1 MSRVAVRF
9 WRWPRRERSADIRSD
24 LGQASHVGQRQKRR
38 NPPGARQKGRLAA
51 SLARYSPLKGMR
63 LTRSLPCDPSAS
75 TRDPSQ
81 YFKSLLGLAMLLW
94 TASVAIAQS
103 EPEVRR
109 ARPVDEP
116 PAARALPAEEPSA
129 RSTRSLQEE
138 FSEPTARETERSDQ
152 RQLDYG
158 NALFT
163 RKLYDLAIPEYQKY
177 LDDYPGRSGRA
188 NAYFSLGEC
197 YRNLHRASS
206 ARTNFQKV
214 LNDYGG
220 SEFAGPAAYALAEM
234 AFTDKDYATALP
246 LFHRSA
252 AKSKEPAVALSARY
266 FEARCLEALG
276 RKEEAADIYTQVAE
290 SENPNPYREDAR
302 VTAASI
308 FAARGR
314 KIDALN
320 QYEALAIEAQKPAL
334 KAEAAVR
341 GGMIAL
347 DLVQADKGKIDK
359 SMAERATALLQRA
372 RTLPAPGKFRA
383 IAQVGL
389 RRLQYHTGQYTQ
401 LLADYKKELDELP
414 EAAQA
419 EVLLLAANSER
430 QLGNSKEA
438 EALYRRLIAQYP
450 DREEAKDAAYQRLIN
465 VYNSDPSVLSAAVD
479 EFLATNPTN
488 ERADQAKLLKAEA
501 LYKQQNYT
509 EAVLI
514 YGELRGSQLSERL
527 RAEAAYKLGLC
538 HGQMKNVPG
547 AIEAFT
553 YYAQTFPDSPQVP
566 AALAE
571 RALAYERDKNYDAAL
586 ADLNTI
592 LARYPKAHEREASLQ
607 LKALILGQQN
617 NTRGM
622 VETFRQ
628 LLKEFPKSSVAAQA
642 QYYIGKAAFEAKDYK
657 TALTALNAARQLNKE
672 QYYNL
677 ASLRIILCQF
687 YLKDRAALTK
697 EVNDLMASSPSANVP
712 PEVLEWLGIQYY
724 NEKNFQAAEKYLSAL
739 RKIDNSGNVKPDSLF
754 YLGDAATKLKNVA
767 EADDAFSK
775 YLQTAKDPAGKATV
789 LLALGAVKISAHK
802 PDDAQK
808 IAEEIMALQPEGR
821 VNAEARLLARE
832 VQLERGNFDDAGKAF
847 KGVALL
853 YDDPAITPRA
863 LDKAAVAFRQA
874 GNIEEADRLSRELR
888 ERYPNYA
895 GG

>member
-1 MSRVAVRF
+1 MKI
-9 WRWPRRERSADIRSD
+9 RRSGRDGALRCPD
-24 LGQASHVGQRQKRR
+24 AAARR
-38 NPPGARQKGRLAA
+38 
-51 SLARYSPLKGMR
+51 RYH
-63 LTRSLPCDPSAS
+63 
-75 TRDPSQ
+75 
-81 YFKSLLGLAMLLW
+81 FLGLAMLLW
-94 TASVAIAQS
+94 SASVASAQD
-103 EPEVRR
+103 VRR

-116 PAARALPAEEPSA
+116 PAPRAAPAQESA
-129 RSTRSLQEE
+129 DKTLRSLVQE
-138 FSEPTARETERSDQ
+138 FSGTPASETERSDQ
-152 RQLDYG
+152 RQLDYA

-177 LDDYPGRSGRA
+177 LDDYPGRPGRA

-197 YRNLHRASS
+197 YRNLNRVSS
-206 ARTNFQKV
+206 ARTNLQKV
-214 LNDYGG
+214 INDYGD
-220 SEFAGPAAYALAEM
+220 SEFAAPAAYALAEI
-234 AFTDKDYATALP
+234 AFADKDYATALP

-252 AKSKEPAVALSARY
+252 GKSKEPAVALSARY

-276 RKEEAADIYTQVAE
+276 RKDEAANIYAGVAE
-290 SENPNPYREDAR
+290 SGNPNPYREDAR

-314 KIDALN
+314 KVDALK
-320 QYEALAIEAQKPAL
+320 QYEALANEAQKPAL
-334 KAEAAVR
+334 KAESAVR

-347 DLVQADKGKIDK
+347 ELIQADKGKLDK
-359 SMAERATALLQRA
+359 SMVDRATALLQKG
-372 RTLPAPGKFRA
+372 RTMPEAGKFRA

-389 RRLQYHTGQYTQ
+389 RRLQYQTGQYAQ
-401 LLADYKKELDELP
+401 LLADYKKELGTLP

-430 QLGNSKEA
+430 QLGHSKEA
-438 EALYRRLIAQYP
+438 EALYRDIIAKYP

-465 VYNSDPSVLSAAVD
+465 VYNTDPSALNAAVD
-479 EFLATNPTN
+479 EFLATNPTG

-509 EAVLI
+509 EAASI
-514 YGELRGSQLSERL
+514 YGELRGSQLSPKL

-538 HGQMKNVPG
+538 HVQTKNVTG
-547 AIEAFT
+547 VIEAFT
-553 YYAQTFPDSPQVP
+553 YYIQTFPDSPEIP
-566 AALAE
+566 AAMGQ
-571 RALAYERDKNYDAAL
+571 RALAYEQSKNYTAAL
-586 ADLNTI
+586 NELNI
-592 LARYPKAHEREASLQ
+592 IIAKYPKAREREATLQ
-607 LKALILGQQN
+607 LKALILGQQE
-617 NTRGM
+617 NTKGM
-622 VETFRQ
+622 VDTFRQ

-657 TALTALNAARQLNKE
+657 TALTALNTARQLNKE

-687 YLKDRAALTK
+687 YLKDKAALTK
-697 EVNDLMASSPSANVP
+697 EVNDLMASSPSANMP

-739 RKIDNSGNVKPDSLF
+739 RKVDNPGKVKPDYLF
-754 YLGDAATKLKNVA
+754 YLGDAATKLKNMA
-767 EADDAFSK
+767 EAEEAFSK
-775 YLQTAKDPAGKATV
+775 YLQTAKDPAGKAKV

-808 IAEEIMALQPEGR
+808 IAEEIMVLQPEGR
-821 VNAEARLLARE
+821 VNAEARLLAGE

-863 LDKAAVAFRQA
+863 LNKAALAYRQA
-874 GNIEEADRLSRELR
+874 GKAEEADRLSRELR